1 MPPSAVAHCAVPSGI
16 LNFPA
21 AAQSS
26 MYKNKLKVIV
36 LALKKKT
43 PEKTK
48 LQRSASCS
56 HVRASQCKR
65 RDASDEGP
73 VLESVGWVARGQ
85 SDTFITSAQTQV
97 QSRDVK

>member
-36 LALKKKT
+36 LALERT
-43 PEKTK
+43 EKTK
-48 LQRSASCS
+48 LQRSASCT
-56 HVRASQCKR
+56 HFRASQCR
-65 RDASDEGP
+65 QRDASDEGP

-85 SDTFITSAQTQV
+85 SDTVITSAQTQV
-97 QSRDVK
+97 ESRDVK